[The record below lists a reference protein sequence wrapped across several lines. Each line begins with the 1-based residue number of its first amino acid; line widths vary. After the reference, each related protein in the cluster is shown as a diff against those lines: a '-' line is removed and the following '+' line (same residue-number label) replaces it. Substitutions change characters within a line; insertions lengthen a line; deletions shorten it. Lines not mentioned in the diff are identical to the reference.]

1 MAIKFKRGGDFYLKV
16 EYQPTPQEPPN
27 LIGFTV
33 TSQLLDSNGVRH
45 DLTTEVSLD
54 GMFVELFAS
63 PASTETWCKGEAQLD
78 LRYTNGTV
86 FYTDTLAFP
95 IIHQITL
102 T

>member
-16 EYQPTPQEPPN
+16 QYQPTPQEPPN

-33 TSQLLDSNGVRH
+33 TSQLLDSSDCRH
-45 DLTTEVSLD
+45 TLTTVLSED
-54 GMFVELFAS
+54 GMFVELFAT
-63 PASTETWCKGEAQLD
+63 PASTETWSRGEAQLD

-95 IIHQITL
+95 IVHQITL
-102 T
+102 I